1 MFSSNV
7 EWTYQL
13 NNDYAVENIANLVSI
28 LDGLKL
34 IHNAFI
40 IKSSKDE
47 RKNDVIKYQ
56 NYVFLESKH

>member
-1 MFSSNV
+1 
-7 EWTYQL
+7 L